1 MYNVSFYKLKTE
13 EINIFYDCAHSALH
27 IKKQKVK
34 QKFLI
39 LNCEHIHNHNHSV
52 F

>member
-13 EINIFYDCAHSALH
+13 EINIFYDSFCSSY
-27 IKKQKVK
+27 KKQKVK